1 MSKIRCDWCLGDK
14 LYENYHDKE
23 WGVPVFDDRL
33 LFESLT
39 LETFQAGLS
48 WITVLRKREHFK
60 KAFDNFDYRKIA
72 SYNIQKKDELM
83 SNPSIIRNRQKI
95 ESTIKNAKSFMK
107 IQKSKGSFSN
117 YIWEF
122 VSGNPILNDYK
133 KSNEI
138 PTYTSLSKSI
148 SKDLKQN
155 GFKFIGPT
163 LVYSYMQAI
172 GIVNDHLIDC
182 FRYSKV
188 QFKLKKV
195 GHHLLL

>member
-72 SYNIQKKDELM
+72 SYNIQKEDELM

-95 ESTIKNAKSFMK
+95 ESTIKKAKSFMK
-107 IQKSKGSFSN
+107 IQKSK
-117 YIWEF
+117 
-122 VSGNPILNDYK
+122 
-133 KSNEI
+133 
-138 PTYTSLSKSI
+138 
-148 SKDLKQN
+148 
-155 GFKFIGPT
+155 
-163 LVYSYMQAI
+163 
-172 GIVNDHLIDC
+172 
-182 FRYSKV
+182 
-188 QFKLKKV
+188 
-195 GHHLLL
+195 

>member
-33 LFESLT
+33 LFKSLI

-72 SYNIQKKDELM
+72 SYNIQKEDELM

-95 ESTIKNAKSFMK
+95 ESTIKNAKYFMK

-163 LVYSYMQAI
+163 VVYSYMQAI
-172 GIVNDHLIDC
+172 GIVNDHLVDC
-182 FRYSKV
+182 FRYSKASLN
-188 QFKLKKV
+188 LKR
-195 GHHLLL
+195 

>member
-72 SYNIQKKDELM
+72 SYNIQKEDELM
-83 SNPSIIRNRQKI
+83 SNPNIIRNRQKI
-95 ESTIKNAKSFMK
+95 KSTIKNAKSFMK

-163 LVYSYMQAI
+163 VVYSYMQAI
-172 GIVNDHLIDC
+172 GIVNDHLVDC
-182 FRYSKV
+182 FRYSKASLN
-188 QFKLKKV
+188 LKR
-195 GHHLLL
+195 

>member
-1 MSKIRCDWCLGDK
+1 
-14 LYENYHDKE
+14 
-23 WGVPVFDDRL
+23 
-33 LFESLT
+33 
-39 LETFQAGLS
+39 
-48 WITVLRKREHFK
+48 
-60 KAFDNFDYRKIA
+60 
-72 SYNIQKKDELM
+72 M

-163 LVYSYMQAI
+163 IVYSYMQSI
-172 GIVNDHLIDC
+172 GIVNDHLLDC
-182 FRYSKV
+182 FRYLKV
-188 QFKLKKV
+188 D
-195 GHHLLL
+195 

>member
-23 WGVPVFDDRL
+23 WAVPVFDDRL

-48 WITVLRKREHFK
+48 WIAVLRKREHFK

-72 SYNIQKKDELM
+72 SYNIQKEDELM

-138 PTYTSLSKSI
+138 PTYTSPVSYTHLT
-148 SKDLKQN
+148 L
-155 GFKFIGPT
+155 PT
-163 LVYSYMQAI
+163 ILRV
-172 GIVNDHLIDC
+172 
-182 FRYSKV
+182 
-188 QFKLKKV
+188 
-195 GHHLLL
+195 

>member
-33 LFESLT
+33 LFKSLI

-72 SYNIQKKDELM
+72 SYNIQKEDELM

-95 ESTIKNAKSFMK
+95 ESTIKNAKYFMK

-117 YIWEF
+117 YILW
-122 VSGNPILNDYK
+122 K
-133 KSNEI
+133 KIGFEI
-138 PTYTSLSKSI
+138 FENIFCFSCVFGESI
-148 SKDLKQN
+148 YQIKQ
-155 GFKFIGPT
+155 GGLPE
-163 LVYSYMQAI
+163 
-172 GIVNDHLIDC
+172 
-182 FRYSKV
+182 R
-188 QFKLKKV
+188 
-195 GHHLLL
+195 

>member
-23 WGVPVFDDRL
+23 WGFPVFDDRL

-72 SYNIQKKDELM
+72 SYNIQKEDELM

-95 ESTIKNAKSFMK
+95 ESTIKNAKSFM
-107 IQKSKGSFSN
+107 
-117 YIWEF
+117 
-122 VSGNPILNDYK
+122 
-133 KSNEI
+133 
-138 PTYTSLSKSI
+138 
-148 SKDLKQN
+148 
-155 GFKFIGPT
+155 
-163 LVYSYMQAI
+163 
-172 GIVNDHLIDC
+172 
-182 FRYSKV
+182 
-188 QFKLKKV
+188 
-195 GHHLLL
+195 

>member
-33 LFESLT
+33 LLKSLI

-72 SYNIQKKDELM
+72 SYNIQKEDKLM

-95 ESTIKNAKSFMK
+95 ESTIKNAKYFMK

-117 YIWEF
+117 YIWDF

-163 LVYSYMQAI
+163 VVYSYMQAI
-172 GIVNDHLIDC
+172 GIVNDHLVDC
-182 FRYSKV
+182 FRYSKASLN
-188 QFKLKKV
+188 LKR
-195 GHHLLL
+195 

>member
-72 SYNIQKKDELM
+72 SYNIQKEDELM
-83 SNPSIIRNRQKI
+83 SNPDIIRNRQKI
-95 ESTIKNAKSFMK
+95 ESTIINAKSFMK
-107 IQKSKGSFSN
+107 IRKSKRSFSN

-163 LVYSYMQAI
+163 ITYSYMQSI
-172 GIVNDHLIDC
+172 GIVNDHLVDC
-182 FRYSKV
+182 FRYLKV
-188 QFKLKKV
+188 D
-195 GHHLLL
+195 

>member
-1 MSKIRCDWCLGDK
+1 MSNIRCDWCLGDK

-23 WGVPVFDDRL
+23 WCVPVFDDRL
-33 LFESLT
+33 LFKSLI

-72 SYNIQKKDELM
+72 SYNIHKEDELM
-83 SNPSIIRNRQKI
+83 YNPSIIRNRQKI
-95 ESTIKNAKSFMK
+95 ESTIKNAKYFMK

-117 YIWEF
+117 YIWDF

-163 LVYSYMQAI
+163 VVYSYMQAI
-172 GIVNDHLIDC
+172 GIVNDHLVDC
-182 FRYSKV
+182 FRYSKASLN
-188 QFKLKKV
+188 LKR
-195 GHHLLL
+195 